1 MALTLMVGLAEMPL
15 QILGQVEV
23 VAHPMEQ
30 TVTEGLA
37 LSVSG
42 GMSKELSWN
51 TH

>member
-1 MALTLMVGLAEMPL
+1 MALTLMVWLAKMPL
-15 QILGQVEV
+15 QILALV
-23 VAHPMEQ
+23 VAVVGQ
-30 TVTEGLA
+30 LLVVVQAALA